1 MRVAIAA
8 MMADLSRRTGVA
20 GRLLVR
26 RDEPATWMEIYED
39 VADAAR
45 FERELSGAVMRHGI
59 ARLNGM
65 GNRHIEA
72 FVAAE

>member
-8 MMADLSRRTGVA
+8 MMADLSRRTGVS

-39 VADAAR
+39 VADAAM
-45 FERELSGAVMRHGI
+45 FERELSGAVVRHGI
-59 ARLNGM
+59 ARLDGM